1 MDAKHVATRLRTLA
15 ENDRRHRPALND
27 ADLLELGARAIEA
40 AIAAH
45 ARQFARAERLA
56 RELSAMLTKVAE
68 VQAENVQLRS
78 DNRALAA
85 VAGRPEAVPT
95 EQVVTVDSRGN
106 LQRIV
111 TKPLRDEAR
120 PTIGFA

>member
-1 MDAKHVATRLRTLA
+1 MDAKHVAKRLRTLA
-15 ENDRRHRPALND
+15 ENDRRHNPTAND
-27 ADLLELGARAIEA
+27 ADLIELGARAIEA

-45 ARQFARAERLA
+45 DRQFARAERLA

-68 VQAENVQLRS
+68 LQAESVQLRS

-95 EQVVTVDSRGN
+95 EQTVTLDRHGN
-106 LQRIV
+106 LQKIV
-111 TKPLRDEAR
+111 TR
-120 PTIGFA
+120 PIDDTRRPAGFA